1 MASAAQIIDG
11 KRLASEV
18 RQRVARR
25 LAAMKER
32 YGTVPGLAVLL
43 VGDNPASV
51 VYVRNKRKACEELG
65 MRSWV
70 HHLPADT
77 PAGELADRIDR
88 LNDDP
93 EVHGIL
99 LQLPLPPHLEAS
111 GFLERIDPRKDVD
124 GFHPANMG
132 RLLEGRPSLVP
143 CTPAGILALID
154 STGTDLVGRRAVVVG
169 RSNIVGKPT
178 ALLLLSRHATV
189 TICHS
194 RTRDLPAV
202 CREAD
207 VLVAAVGKA
216 RMIQGDWIKPGAV
229 VIDVGINRTADG
241 KLTGDVD
248 FEAALGVAGYVTP
261 VPGGV
266 GPMTVA
272 MLMANTLRA
281 AEGLLGVPAHDAF

>member
-1 MASAAQIIDG
+1 MPTRATIIDG
-11 KRLASEV
+11 KQLASQV
-18 RQRVARR
+18 RQRVGHQ
-25 LAAMKER
+25 LEGMLER
-32 YGTVPGLAVLL
+32 GSVPGLAVIL

-77 PAGELADRIDR
+77 SAQDLGKLIDD
-88 LNDDP
+88 LNDNP

-111 GFLERIDPRKDVD
+111 AFLERIDPRKDVD

-132 RLLEGRPSLVP
+132 RLLEGRAYLVP
-143 CTPAGILALID
+143 CTPAGIMELID
-154 STGTDLVGRRAVVVG
+154 STGVELAGKRAVVVG

-178 ALLLLSRHATV
+178 ALLLLARHATV

-194 RTRDLPAV
+194 RTRELDAV

-216 RMIQGDWIKPGAV
+216 RMIQGDWVKPGAV
-229 VIDVGINRTADG
+229 VIDVGINRTAEG
-241 KLTGDVD
+241 KLVGDVD
-248 FEAALGVAGYVTP
+248 FDAAAERASFITP

-272 MLMANTLRA
+272 MLMENTLRA
-281 AEGLLGVPAHDAF
+281 AASLMGIAFETSR